1 MRTALI
7 STGVGALVVA
17 LGLIVENWRAI
28 SVYLGFINE
37 DLEKQQNLIESNLSN
52 LDFELKLLEAQE
64 KILKEQGKSTVA
76 IKEEQKKIILLQQ
89 EQNQLLLENLELQ
102 LEKEKAQIR
111 EVTQWEK
118 IKIAA
123 LKAAGAYD
131 LAAKEIAKSVVGGD
145 DDRERLA
152 ALTKQL
158 QEGQLRAEKLKLALL
173 TVDNPDSNTGGKSKR
188 AKQVSVSDG
197 LLSNEDQTEK
207 LSRLSKQFEEVFN
220 LKEEQQKQLD
230 ELGKKGV
237 EEALNNQ
244 AVLAAAEEKAR
255 QDTLVQV
262 KILRAQEVEYAKQ
275 GLDAISNVLGK
286 SSAAGKSVAVASA
299 LINTYQG
306 ISAELATKTATPFEF
321 GLKIANIAS
330 VTAIGFKA
338 VKDILKTKL
347 PSFAGSAGGGGG
359 GGGVSAPSFNV
370 VGNSGVSQIA
380 QTLNQEQDPVQA
392 FVVGN
397 NVTTQQELDRNIVNT
412 ATLG

>member
-1 MRTALI
+1 MESKVINIKVVVDGQTDVKQLEKDVNKVVASAKKLETQSKKTGKVTADNLTEASDAADNLSGGVGGVVEQFNVVSKAAKKGGSAMRTALI

-17 LGLIVENWRAI
+17 LGLIVENWRSI

-89 EQNQLLLENLELQ
+89 EQNPKLLLENLELQ

-197 LLSNEDQTEK
+197 LLSNEEQTEK
-207 LSRLSKQFEEVFN
+207 LSRLSKQFEEVF
-220 LKEEQQKQLD
+220 
-230 ELGKKGV
+230 
-237 EEALNNQ
+237 
-244 AVLAAAEEKAR
+244 
-255 QDTLVQV
+255 
-262 KILRAQEVEYAKQ
+262 
-275 GLDAISNVLGK
+275 K
-286 SSAAGKSVAVASA
+286 S
-299 LINTYQG
+299 
-306 ISAELATKTATPFEF
+306 
-321 GLKIANIAS
+321 
-330 VTAIGFKA
+330 
-338 VKDILKTKL
+338 
-347 PSFAGSAGGGGG
+347 
-359 GGGVSAPSFNV
+359 
-370 VGNSGVSQIA
+370 
-380 QTLNQEQDPVQA
+380 
-392 FVVGN
+392 
-397 NVTTQQELDRNIVNT
+397 
-412 ATLG
+412 